1 MRGRLK
7 ELWKPIL
14 QITDGLTI
22 YETLS
27 NFVEEQKNER
37 LSSKQNTLEGHI
49 VKVVTELY
57 NEANVNPIPYIPFQT
72 MWFKLAEDLDGKID
86 EKKPHVMDTSEFFS
100 VTKNKVGYRLREIL
114 SGKSKPVREKG
125 LEGKDTVVKAYVFN
139 REKLRRVAK
148 KYGYEIVTKLLSEPS
163 SEGVGAPK
171 STLKHHEKNVEKSLD
186 APQQLGKLSYTVT
199 NPSVQEAVEYALA
212 MMDKRKPDKTTGD
225 IFIHDLQHKDLS
237 KEEAE
242 KQLEKLLDE
251 GILAYDPDGWL
262 VKI

>member
-1 MRGRLK
+1 
-7 ELWKPIL
+7 
-14 QITDGLTI
+14 
-22 YETLS
+22 
-27 NFVEEQKNER
+27 
-37 LSSKQNTLEGHI
+37 
-49 VKVVTELY
+49 
-57 NEANVNPIPYIPFQT
+57 

-171 STLKHHEKNVEKSLD
+171 STLKHDEKNVEKSVD
-186 APQQLGKLSYTVT
+186 TPQQLGKLSYTVT
-199 NPSVQEAVEYALA
+199 NRSVQEAIEHAYSQMA
-212 MMDKRKPDKTTGD
+212 KRLPDKTTGD
-225 IFIHDLQHKDLS
+225 MFLHDLQFKNLS

-242 KQLEKLLDE
+242 KLLIQLLDE
-251 GILAYDPDGWL
+251 GVLAYDKDGWL